1 MTWSDIKEVFYAV
14 GATAGVVALF
24 RPAIESKFQRDHERF
39 AEVCKLIDELNLI
52 SLADRIECQREVPD
66 KDFAPFRVLAHDRGH
81 NLKNL
86 RFSGPLAQH
95 FLREIDAMIRAYES
109 LRGYIQVDEW
119 DPTSRLQ
126 ENGSEHTIWVFNKRA
141 GAFRGEDDVSS
152 GYAKHLSEAASKA
165 NEIRRAFQR
174 LQLVGE
180 LHLLELPLAT
190 KLLERRFKA
199 NGL

>member
-14 GATAGVVALF
+14 GATAGVVALL

-39 AEVCKLIDELNLI
+39 ADVCKLVNELNLV
-52 SLADRIECQREVPD
+52 SLADRIESQREVPD
-66 KDFAPFRVLAHDRGH
+66 KDFDPFRVLAHDRRH

-86 RFSGPLAQH
+86 RFSGPLAKH

-109 LRGYIQVDEW
+109 LRDYIQVDEW
-119 DPTSRLQ
+119 EPTSRRQ
-126 ENGSEHTIWVFNKRA
+126 ENGAEHTVWVFNKGA
-141 GAFRGEDDVSS
+141 GAFRGEDDVSIR
-152 GYAKHLSEAASKA
+152 YAKHLAEAASKA
-165 NEIRRAFQR
+165 DEIRRAFQR

-180 LHLLELPLAT
+180 LHFLELPLAP
-190 KLLERRFKA
+190 KLLARRFKA